1 MKEEI
6 ITMKNKS
13 ELQEEHEKR
22 LKCCCYNNDGHCYL
36 SIIGCM
42 KDTECDAVID
52 NNKIICSCY
61 TPSKK
66 EV

>member
-1 MKEEI
+1 MIHPEKRRENLAKIEI
-6 ITMKNKS
+6 
-13 ELQEEHEKR
+13 EKR
-22 LKCCCYNNDGHCYL
+22 LKNCCYNNDGHCYL

-42 KDTECDAVID
+42 KATECDAVID

-66 EV
+66 EAK